1 MKRIDPRKTII
12 ASSLAA
18 TLLLA
23 GVAPAFAFKGMG
35 STMPDSSAGHGR
47 QLMEDNVIATH
58 AGNSD
63 TVVARVNGSEI
74 TMGSLMETVK
84 EVVMQGY
91 GSQQLTSELARRIRY
106 EALEKLALEELAYQ
120 RALDMGITVDQ
131 EAVATQMEALTAAEG
146 GEAGLARTLEQRNQS
161 REELETDIIRLLAVK
176 EAIHQ
181 AVDNR
186 IEVGEEEINAAYEA
200 NRQYFVT
207 PERVVITDIV
217 FFLDPGDPA
226 SRERVAEVRRQVVD
240 THHAKPKGLPADGF
254 VVQPNIT
261 VSPANLPDLY
271 EAAKKMEVGAVSD
284 PLLVDGTLHL
294 ITFDS
299 YQPRREK
306 GEVEAK
312 AVVARKLK
320 SMKRR
325 ELLARW
331 RQDLLKEAKITIVHE
346 ILEENH
352 S

>member
-1 MKRIDPRKTII
+1 MKRIYPGKTII

-18 TLLLA
+18 TLFLA
-23 GVAPAFAFKGMG
+23 GVAPTSAFKGMG
-35 STMPDSSAGHGR
+35 STMPGNAAGHG
-47 QLMEDNVIATH
+47 QEVLQNATIAAH
-58 AGNSD
+58 AGNDD

-120 RALDMGITVDQ
+120 RALDMGITVDKK
-131 EAVATQMEALTAAEG
+131 AVATQMEALTAAEG
-146 GEAGLARTLEQRNQS
+146 GEEGLTRALEQRNQS
-161 REELETDIIRLLAVK
+161 REELKTDITRLLAVK

-181 AVDNR
+181 AVDKR
-186 IEVGEEEINAAYEA
+186 IEVSEEEINAAYEA

-226 SRERVAEVRRQVVD
+226 SRERVAEIRRQVVEEHD
-240 THHAKPKGLPADGF
+240 ANPKGVPTDGF

-261 VSPANLPDLY
+261 VSPANMPDLY

-299 YQPRREK
+299 FQPRREK